1 MGILSFRKTVI
12 AAALASLML
21 ASCGDPA
28 PKVSLDAVKTMVANH
43 QYAEAEQALTAF
55 EAQTGG
61 TPRSHRMMIE
71 ALLGLG
77 NGFAAEVYLKKLGAG
92 DISDSERKTLL
103 AHSLIVRD
111 RPFDAIMV
119 LTEQLPKSAWSSE
132 TYRIAIWAHR
142 AYDQVERASLLLEE
156 GLASFPKN
164 SQLLALR
171 SRNLLDDND
180 IDEANNYAVQALQTD
195 PRNFEARLISA
206 EIALRQSRLD
216 DALRHY
222 RAANS
227 AFPNDPLP
235 LVNIAGILIDKGRLA
250 EAKPVLAKALTEH
263 RSFPLLVFQQ
273 ARVEVLERDYLAA
286 QRTLNSAWSSLETYV
301 PAQILSARVSVALG
315 NRATAEA
322 MLARASQDPRFA
334 EEIANL
340 RTEFG
345 MPASG
350 L

>member
-1 MGILSFRKTVI
+1 MGIPSFRKTAT
-12 AAALASLML
+12 AAVLASLML
-21 ASCGDPA
+21 AGCGDSNP
-28 PKVSLDAVKTMVANH
+28 PVNLDAVKKMVANH

-61 TPRSHRMMIE
+61 TPRSHRMMIDT
-71 ALLGLG
+71 LLGLG
-77 NGFAAEVYLKKLGAG
+77 NGFAAEVYLKKLGTGA
-92 DISDSERKTLL
+92 ISVSERKTLL

-111 RPFDAIMV
+111 RPFDAITV
-119 LTEQLPKSAWSSE
+119 LTEQLPKTAWTSE

-142 AYDQVERASLLLEE
+142 AYEQADRAKALLEE
-156 GLASFPKN
+156 GLAAFPRN

-180 IDEANNYAVQALQTD
+180 IDGANTYAAQALQAD

-206 EIALRQSRLD
+206 EIALRQARLD
-216 DALRHY
+216 DALLHY
-222 RAANS
+222 RAAHS

-235 LVNIAGILIDKGRLA
+235 LVNIVGILIDQGRLA
-250 EAKPVLAKALTEH
+250 EAKPVLAKALAEH
-263 RSFPLLVFQQ
+263 RGFPLLVFQQ
-273 ARVEVLERDYLAA
+273 ARVELLNRDYLAA
-286 QRTLNSAWSSLETYV
+286 QRTLDSAWGSLETYV

-334 EEIANL
+334 AEIANL
-340 RTEFG
+340 RAEFG
-345 MPASG
+345 MSASG